1 MKGETLILQP
11 GKLWERVTEQTQHA
25 LSSGALHPIP
35 TQCEFLE
42 QDGIRFL
49 VRIVSNLARKDKA
62 KKKQHKVAGTKKK
75 DFNPFLP
82 YEPDLFVADISDTHL
97 CLLNKFNVVDYHLL
111 IVTREFEEQEN
122 LLTKQDFAAMWATL
136 AEIDGLVFY
145 NAGQA
150 AGASQRHKHLQ
161 LIPLPLAPEG
171 DRIPIEPVL
180 ASATFQNSVG
190 TIPSFPFQHAFIRL
204 DPSWVKSPL
213 SAASSTLDCYYSL
226 LGTVG
231 LKGDEGVS
239 AGRHPAGYNLLA
251 TREWMLMVPRS
262 QERFESISIN
272 SLGFAGAMLVR
283 NEQQMQ
289 VLKDYG
295 PLTVLKN
302 VALPGV

>member
-35 TQCEFLE
+35 TQCEFVE

-62 KKKQHKVAGTKKK
+62 KKNQHKATGTKKK

-111 IVTREFEEQEN
+111 IVTREFEEQET

-145 NAGQA
+145 NAGQV

-171 DRIPIEPVL
+171 SRVPIEPVL
-180 ASATFQNSVG
+180 ASAIFQNSVG
-190 TIPSFPFQHAFIRL
+190 TIPSFPFRHAFIQL
-204 DPSWVKSPL
+204 DASWAKSPL
-213 SAASSTLDCYYSL
+213 SAASSTLDCYDSL

-231 LKGDEGVS
+231 LKGDDGVS
-239 AGRHPAGYNLLA
+239 GSRQPGGYNLLA
-251 TREWMLMVPRS
+251 TREWMLMVPRE
-262 QERFESISIN
+262 QERFESLAIN

-295 PLTVLKN
+295 PMTVLKN
-302 VALPGV
+302 VAVPGV